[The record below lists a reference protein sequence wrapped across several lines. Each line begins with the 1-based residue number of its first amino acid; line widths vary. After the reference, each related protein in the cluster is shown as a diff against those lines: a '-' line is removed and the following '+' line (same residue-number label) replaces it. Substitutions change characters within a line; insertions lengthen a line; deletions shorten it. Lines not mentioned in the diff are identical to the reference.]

1 MSFDTLVRQE
11 ARLIILRALEEQP
24 DGRLN
29 SELLRVT
36 LDSFGISKSRDW
48 VHDELN
54 WLVSMAAITVVTAG
68 TVRGLDRR
76 FAVRFSLLMSLP
88 AILGSTILT
97 LADALSAGIDTKS
110 LPAYFIG
117 FIVSAAVG
125 LVSINLLRRISAKGK
140 FGKFRYYCWC
150 VGALTII
157 LTFILK

>member
-54 WLVSMAAITVVTAG
+54 WLQSMAAITVVSAG
-68 TVRGLDRR
+68 TVRV
-76 FAVRFSLLMSLP
+76 AQ
-88 AILGSTILT
+88 LT
-97 LADALSAGIDTKS
+97 
-110 LPAYFIG
+110 
-117 FIVSAAVG
+117 
-125 LVSINLLRRISAKGK
+125 AKGSDHVHRRLVIEGVK
-140 FGKFRYYCWC
+140 RPSRPE
-150 VGALTII
+150 V
-157 LTFILK
+157 

>member
-68 TVRGLDRR
+68 TVRV
-76 FAVRFSLLMSLP
+76 AQ
-88 AILGSTILT
+88 LT
-97 LADALSAGIDTKS
+97 
-110 LPAYFIG
+110 
-117 FIVSAAVG
+117 
-125 LVSINLLRRISAKGK
+125 AKGSDHVHRRLVIEGIK
-140 FGKFRYYCWC
+140 RPSRPE
-150 VGALTII
+150 A
-157 LTFILK
+157 

>member
-54 WLVSMAAITVVTAG
+54 WLQSMAAITVVSAG
-68 TVRGLDRR
+68 TVRV
-76 FAVRFSLLMSLP
+76 AQ
-88 AILGSTILT
+88 LT
-97 LADALSAGIDTKS
+97 
-110 LPAYFIG
+110 
-117 FIVSAAVG
+117 
-125 LVSINLLRRISAKGK
+125 AKGSDHVHRRLVIEGVK
-140 FGKFRYYCWC
+140 RPSRPE
-150 VGALTII
+150 A
-157 LTFILK
+157 